1 MRQNSIA
8 FRSKISPPL
17 EAAIGV
23 SFYSGQVVV
32 NNRENIVNTVTDL
45 IKRLP
50 ISQILTVF
58 MAGLLLFT
66 STANAGD
73 VRGARPEN
81 PPVQMGGMNNPH
93 KADGDGYADYQMST
107 DPKVNQS
114 PAKVGKN
121 QANLSILGNR
131 LLASTAAESNA
142 SKLLYPGS
150 APMETDKFDEELAG
164 DKALLATPD
173 GQPAKAQPVF
183 DRSDPDAKILERVGA
198 AFKDA
203 SSFLKDS
210 AEDAKESSV
219 TKLNPLQK

>member
-1 MRQNSIA
+1 MNTVNS
-8 FRSKISPPL
+8 FLKKLR
-17 EAAIGV
+17 
-23 SFYSGQVVV
+23 SGQFLT
-32 NNRENIVNTVTDL
+32 RF
-45 IKRLP
+45 
-50 ISQILTVF
+50 LTVF
-58 MAGLLLFT
+58 MAGVLLFT
-66 STANAGD
+66 STACNAGD

-93 KADGDGYADYQMST
+93 KAGGDGYTNYQMST

-114 PAKVGKN
+114 PAKAEKN
-121 QANLSILGNR
+121 RADLSIVSDR
-131 LLASTAAESNA
+131 LLAATTAESNS

-150 APMETDKFDEELAG
+150 APMETDKFDSELGG
-164 DKALLATPD
+164 DKTLLEAPD

-183 DRSDPDAKILERVGA
+183 DRSDPDANILERVGA

-203 SSFLKDS
+203 SGFLKDS

>member
-1 MRQNSIA
+1 M
-8 FRSKISPPL
+8 
-17 EAAIGV
+17 
-23 SFYSGQVVV
+23 
-32 NNRENIVNTVTDL
+32 NTVTAFF
-45 IKRLP
+45 KRLR
-50 ISQILTVF
+50 IGQFLTVL

-66 STANAGD
+66 STACSTGD

-81 PPVQMGGMNNPH
+81 PSVQMGGMNNPH
-93 KADGDGYADYQMST
+93 KAGGDGSANYKMST

-114 PAKVGKN
+114 PAKAEN
-121 QANLSILGNR
+121 NRADLSLMGDR
-131 LLASTAAESNA
+131 LLAATTGDSNS

-150 APMETDKFDEELAG
+150 APLETDKFDPELGG
-164 DKALLATPD
+164 DKALLEGPD

-203 SSFLKDS
+203 SGFVKDS

>member
-1 MRQNSIA
+1 M
-8 FRSKISPPL
+8 
-17 EAAIGV
+17 
-23 SFYSGQVVV
+23 
-32 NNRENIVNTVTDL
+32 NTVTAFF
-45 IKRLP
+45 KRLR
-50 ISQILTVF
+50 IGQFLTQFLTVF
-58 MAGLLLFT
+58 MAGVLLFT
-66 STANAGD
+66 STACNAGD

-93 KADGDGYADYQMST
+93 KAGGDGSTNYQMST

-114 PAKVGKN
+114 PAKAEN
-121 QANLSILGNR
+121 NRADLSIVGDR
-131 LLASTAAESNA
+131 LLASTTAESNS

-150 APMETDKFDEELAG
+150 APMETDKFDPELGG
-164 DKALLATPD
+164 DKALLEPPD
-173 GQPAKAQPVF
+173 GQPAKPQPVF
-183 DRSDPDAKILERVGA
+183 DRSDPDAKIVERVGA

>member
-1 MRQNSIA
+1 
-8 FRSKISPPL
+8 
-17 EAAIGV
+17 
-23 SFYSGQVVV
+23 
-32 NNRENIVNTVTDL
+32 VNTVTAFF
-45 IKRLP
+45 KRLR
-50 ISQILTVF
+50 IGQFLTQFLTVF

-66 STANAGD
+66 STACNAGD

-93 KADGDGYADYQMST
+93 KAGGDGSANYKMST

-114 PAKVGKN
+114 PAKAEN
-121 QANLSILGNR
+121 NRADLSLMGDR
-131 LLASTAAESNA
+131 LLAATTGDSNS

-150 APMETDKFDEELAG
+150 APLETDKFDPELAG
-164 DKALLATPD
+164 DKALLEPPD
-173 GQPAKAQPVF
+173 GQPAKAQPVV
-183 DRSDPDAKILERVGA
+183 DRSNPDAKILERTGA

>member
-1 MRQNSIA
+1 M
-8 FRSKISPPL
+8 
-17 EAAIGV
+17 
-23 SFYSGQVVV
+23 
-32 NNRENIVNTVTDL
+32 NTVTSFL
-45 IKRLP
+45 KKLRSGQLLT
-50 ISQILTVF
+50 QLLTVC

-66 STANAGD
+66 STACNAGD

-81 PPVQMGGMNNPH
+81 PPVQAGGMNNPH
-93 KADGDGYADYQMST
+93 KGGGDGYTNYKTST

-114 PAKVGKN
+114 PAQAQKN
-121 QANLSILGNR
+121 RADLSILGDR
-131 LLASTAAESNA
+131 LMAATTGESNP

-150 APMETDKFDEELAG
+150 APMETDKFDLELGG
-164 DKALLATPD
+164 DKTLLEAPD

-183 DRSDPDAKILERVGA
+183 DRSDPDANILERVGA

-203 SSFLKDS
+203 SGFLKDS

>member
-1 MRQNSIA
+1 
-8 FRSKISPPL
+8 
-17 EAAIGV
+17 
-23 SFYSGQVVV
+23 
-32 NNRENIVNTVTDL
+32 VNTV
-45 IKRLP
+45 IAVWKRLH
-50 ISQILTVF
+50 ISQFFTQILTVF
-58 MAGLLLFT
+58 LAGLLVFT
-66 STANAGD
+66 STACNAGD

-93 KADGDGYADYQMST
+93 KAGGDGYTNYQMST

-121 QANLSILGNR
+121 QADLSILGEI
-131 LLASTAAESNA
+131 LLASTATESNA

-150 APMETDKFDEELAG
+150 APMETDKFDQELGG

-173 GQPAKAQPVF
+173 GQPTKAQPIF

-203 SSFLKDS
+203 SGFLKDS

>member
-1 MRQNSIA
+1 
-8 FRSKISPPL
+8 
-17 EAAIGV
+17 
-23 SFYSGQVVV
+23 
-32 NNRENIVNTVTDL
+32 VNTVTAFF
-45 IKRLP
+45 KRLR
-50 ISQILTVF
+50 SGQFLTQFLTVF

-66 STANAGD
+66 STACNAGD

-93 KADGDGYADYQMST
+93 KAGGDGSANYKMST

-114 PAKVGKN
+114 PAKAEKDR
-121 QANLSILGNR
+121 ADLSLMGDR
-131 LLASTAAESNA
+131 LLAATTGDSNS

-150 APMETDKFDEELAG
+150 APLETDKFDPELAG
-164 DKALLATPD
+164 DKALLEPPD
-173 GQPAKAQPVF
+173 GQPAKPQAVV

-203 SSFLKDS
+203 SGFVKDS

>member
-1 MRQNSIA
+1 M
-8 FRSKISPPL
+8 
-17 EAAIGV
+17 
-23 SFYSGQVVV
+23 
-32 NNRENIVNTVTDL
+32 NTVTSFL
-45 IKRLP
+45 KKLRSGQFLT
-50 ISQILTVF
+50 QLLTVC

-66 STANAGD
+66 STACNAGD

-81 PPVQMGGMNNPH
+81 PPVQAGGMNNPH
-93 KADGDGYADYQMST
+93 KGGGDGYTNYKTST

-114 PAKVGKN
+114 PAQAQKN
-121 QANLSILGNR
+121 RADLSILGDR
-131 LLASTAAESNA
+131 LMAATTGESNS

-150 APMETDKFDEELAG
+150 APMETDKFDLELGG
-164 DKALLATPD
+164 DKTLLEAPD

-183 DRSDPDAKILERVGA
+183 DRSDPDANILERVGA

-203 SSFLKDS
+203 SGFLKDS

>member
-1 MRQNSIA
+1 M
-8 FRSKISPPL
+8 
-17 EAAIGV
+17 
-23 SFYSGQVVV
+23 
-32 NNRENIVNTVTDL
+32 NTVTAFF
-45 IKRLP
+45 KRLR
-50 ISQILTVF
+50 IGQLLTVL

-66 STANAGD
+66 STACNAGD

-93 KADGDGYADYQMST
+93 KAGGDGYTDYQMST

-114 PAKVGKN
+114 PAKVEKN
-121 QANLSILGNR
+121 RADLSILGET
-131 LLASTAAESNA
+131 LLASTTAESNS

-150 APMETDKFDEELAG
+150 APMETDKFDLQLGG
-164 DKALLATPD
+164 DKAVLETPD
-173 GQPAKAQPVF
+173 GQPTKSQPVF
-183 DRSDPDAKILERVGA
+183 DRSNPDAKILERVGA

-203 SSFLKDS
+203 SGFLNDS